1 MRTPSILF
9 VHPLVILTSIGVPY
23 IALAATPRDLPG
35 LANML
40 ASILN
45 GGTTF
50 LVVLAMVIFFWGIVR
65 HLLIGSK
72 LWGGGTEFS
81 KTVMGGLMVIF
92 VMVSIWGILR
102 LLQNTLFRNSGNAST
117 NSNTSAPLQFN

>member
-1 MRTPSILF
+1 MHKHL
-9 VHPLVILTSIGVPY
+9 HLVYICTVSVAFGVP
-23 IALAATPRDLPG
+23 ILALAATPRDLPG

-40 ASILN
+40 ASLLN
-45 GGTTF
+45 GGTAF

-65 HLLIGSK
+65 HLLKESK

-81 KTVMGGLMVIF
+81 RTVMGGLMVIF

-102 LLQNTLFRNSGNAST
+102 LLQNTLFRSNGNTST
-117 NSNTSAPLQFN
+117 NSNTSAPLEFN